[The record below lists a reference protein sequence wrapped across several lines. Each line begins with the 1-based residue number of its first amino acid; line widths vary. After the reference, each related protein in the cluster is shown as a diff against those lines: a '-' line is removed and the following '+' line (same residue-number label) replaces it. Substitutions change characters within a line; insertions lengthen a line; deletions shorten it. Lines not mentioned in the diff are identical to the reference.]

1 MVQFKSRIGFI
12 NAVGFGMGAAALF
25 IVAGAVFANR
35 TELPQSDGETFG
47 IYHRVTL
54 PQIENYGPPGC
65 EAEAAAYAYAVVHL
79 RNAQQLA
86 EEAYVD
92 WVRCLTGED
101 PPPPNPNPNPNPEP
115 AAPALDN
122 TFSILEN

>member
-1 MVQFKSRIGFI
+1 MVQFKSRNGFI
-12 NAVGFGMGAAALF
+12 NSFGIGMGAAALF
-25 IVAGAVFANR
+25 IVAGAVFATR
-35 TELPQSDGETFG
+35 DDLQETTEESFG
-47 IYHRVTL
+47 VYHRVTL
-54 PQIENYGPPGC
+54 PHVEDFGPPGC
-65 EAEAAAYAYAVVHL
+65 EAEAAAYAYAVAHL

-92 WVRCLTGED
+92 WVRCLTGDD

-115 AAPALDN
+115 AAPALDE